1 MVKTRWVRNA
11 AVFGTAVTLSL
22 ASVSLPVN
30 EGSAAS
36 FCQETEMAGLSLSL
50 DKFYTVNYA
59 NADSLNGVGS
69 TPAPAPAAADN
80 AEPAA
85 LPTAEPEKKTEEE
98 SEGSEEKRKEETVAK
113 QFRDLGISKVSDYVN
128 IRKKP
133 TTESKILGKLYRGSA
148 AKIVGEKNGWVK
160 IESGSVKGYIR
171 KDLLAIGS
179 EAQDLAGA

>member
-36 FCQETEMAGLSLSL
+36 FCQETEMVSLSLSL

-85 LPTAEPEKKTEEE
+85 LPTAEPEKKAEEK
-98 SEGSEEKRKEETVAK
+98 SEGCEEKRKKK
-113 QFRDLGISKVSDYVN
+113 QLQSSFVI
-128 IRKKP
+128 
-133 TTESKILGKLYRGSA
+133 
-148 AKIVGEKNGWVK
+148 
-160 IESGSVKGYIR
+160 
-171 KDLLAIGS
+171 
-179 EAQDLAGA
+179 